1 MIKVS
6 VIIPVYNVEKF
17 LRDCIESVINQTL
30 SDIEIICINDGS
42 PDNSIDILNEYA
54 SIDPRITVISQENRG
69 VSVARNRGM
78 RLAKGKYLY
87 FIDSDDKLLD
97 PDALEVLYTKAEEK
111 NTDILI
117 ATSVYYSQLTG
128 KYERRPVHTQVD
140 KLAEEFGDR
149 VFNYHDLDKYLFY
162 IPVTIWDKLYRR
174 SFLIDNNIFFIEGL
188 IFEDNPFLFETML
201 KAQRVCV
208 LNRPIYQ
215 YNIEIPKTLSNAD
228 DLRLLDMIQIN
239 DMLIDMFKEHGA
251 YRKYEK
257 ELIQRKISM
266 AYKRILSIQDEY
278 KEIIFQKVHE
288 SFFKLFNDEKSY
300 NNIRQIIDYSHA
312 KMFEQVIISDNY
324 REFKLIH
331 DAQENENVNRKER
344 KYMLNT
350 IINEE
355 VGNLKNLPK
364 SLQQYHYNKIR
375 NFIKVQLEDAYNFR
389 RFKNILSNKNKMTV
403 KKIIICASYDE
414 YLQLEEIQKNNN
426 KNKTE
431 TEELKK
437 QEDNII
443 KFYMNLEEN
452 ISTLLYDREKFNTY
466 IQGSHY
472 TKEETFERILL
483 PSRYNELKLIANIN
497 EIINE
502 IRYEVLNKMIDEE
515 IEKLEDMNSD
525 ESNNYYIQMRNFI
538 KTQTKDK
545 EKFNRYIKLL
555 NNKNKKIVKKF
566 TLCYNYSEY
575 KKIDSIKKSEKQR
588 QYLEFLCDN
597 KNEITQQFFNTL
609 KANLQEILED
619 KDEFEKLI
627 ESLDYTTHKIIEQ
640 ILIASNATEFYKI
653 RKTYNMKM
661 KSENN

>member
-1 MIKVS
+1 
-6 VIIPVYNVEKF
+6 
-17 LRDCIESVINQTL
+17 
-30 SDIEIICINDGS
+30 
-42 PDNSIDILNEYA
+42 
-54 SIDPRITVISQENRG
+54 
-69 VSVARNRGM
+69 
-78 RLAKGKYLY
+78 
-87 FIDSDDKLLD
+87 
-97 PDALEVLYTKAEEK
+97 
-111 NTDILI
+111 
-117 ATSVYYSQLTG
+117 
-128 KYERRPVHTQVD
+128 
-140 KLAEEFGDR
+140 
-149 VFNYHDLDKYLFY
+149 
-162 IPVTIWDKLYRR
+162 
-174 SFLIDNNIFFIEGL
+174 
-188 IFEDNPFLFETML
+188 
-201 KAQRVCV
+201 
-208 LNRPIYQ
+208 
-215 YNIEIPKTLSNAD
+215 
-228 DLRLLDMIQIN
+228 
-239 DMLIDMFKEHGA
+239 
-251 YRKYEK
+251 
-257 ELIQRKISM
+257 
-266 AYKRILSIQDEY
+266 
-278 KEIIFQKVHE
+278 
-288 SFFKLFNDEKSY
+288 
-300 NNIRQIIDYSHA
+300 
-312 KMFEQVIISDNY
+312 MFEQVIISDNY

-431 TEELKK
+431 KEELKK

-555 NNKNKKIVKKF
+555 NNKNKKKK
-566 TLCYNYSEY
+566 T
-575 KKIDSIKKSEKQR
+575 
-588 QYLEFLCDN
+588 
-597 KNEITQQFFNTL
+597 
-609 KANLQEILED
+609 A
-619 KDEFEKLI
+619 
-627 ESLDYTTHKIIEQ
+627 
-640 ILIASNATEFYKI
+640 
-653 RKTYNMKM
+653 
-661 KSENN
+661 